1 MMHSKPESAVL
12 GNRDRSFYRFKGA
25 MDASSIPETL
35 NLSLYKTKTSWINET
50 TGEPV
55 TVVGSQCPEGCREPT
70 REEADRLFL
79 DATEY
84 SKLIKNAKPL

>member
-1 MMHSKPESAVL
+1 MQVL
-12 GNRDRSFYRFKGA
+12 HVNDDPK
-25 MDASSIPETL
+25 
-35 NLSLYKTKTSWINET
+35 KTKTSWINET

-55 TVVGSQCPEGCREPT
+55 TVVGSQCPEGCRQPT

-79 DATEY
+79 HATEY